1 MSSFDAINERL
12 RAAAFDPG
20 AAVDGPRAAVAAILR
35 PAVHAGAP
43 GAEVFFIRRAE
54 HPLDPWSGHVAFPGG
69 RRDPEDASL
78 LATAIRETRE
88 EVGIVLTE
96 SMAIARLPDIPA
108 FSRSKKGN
116 LVVTPFVF
124 AVGSE
129 VTIATNEE
137 VATTLWVPWAPLASG
152 HGRTSFELTYEGK
165 TFDMPCVYLP
175 PSDAPGDPPG
185 PHRLWGMTF
194 RMVETLVDAV
204 TSGVSFDSG
213 R

>member
-1 MSSFDAINERL
+1 MLDAIAAKL
-12 RAAAFDPG
+12 RALGLDPG
-20 AAVDGPRAAVAAILR
+20 TAVDVPRAAVAAILR
-35 PAVHAGAP
+35 PTADAS

-88 EVGIVLTE
+88 EVGITLTE
-96 SMAIARLPDIPA
+96 ADAIGRLPDIPA
-108 FSRSKKGN
+108 FSRTGKGN

-124 AVGSE
+124 AVRSE
-129 VTIATNEE
+129 VTIVTNEE

-152 HGRTSFELTYEGK
+152 QGRTTFHWTYEGK
-165 TFDMPCVYLP
+165 SYDLPCVHLP
-175 PSDAPGDPPG
+175 FGEEPG

-194 RMVETLVDAV
+194 RMVETLVDAL
-204 TSGVSFDSG
+204 